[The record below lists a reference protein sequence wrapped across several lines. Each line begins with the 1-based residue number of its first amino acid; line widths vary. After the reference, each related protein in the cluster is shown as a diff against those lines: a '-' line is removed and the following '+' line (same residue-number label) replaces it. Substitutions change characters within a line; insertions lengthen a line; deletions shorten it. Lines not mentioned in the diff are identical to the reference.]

1 MRVPVFDLLPDH
13 LQHKRRSLEMQQI
26 AQKQTLDLLY
36 ELPAMDRT
44 PISETVPRA
53 HASIAIYGRG
63 AGDTLSWHAA
73 LAVSSGPP
81 TRIVNLY
88 RIAENPAHATHH
100 SDAPS
105 RRYHLEHAHAHMLT
119 FQPYFVGALLL
130 SSITQG
136 VSLED
141 VDAVLQRFNAEP
153 QKGDWG
159 EESWSSVAFVIKLVR
174 ELEEYGMLEKE
185 LDAHDSAKF
194 YRRLQARA
202 QMLATGVGNCFV
214 CGDLR
219 VLEW

>member
-1 MRVPVFDLLPDH
+1 
-13 LQHKRRSLEMQQI
+13 MQQE
-26 AQKQTLDLLY
+26 AQKETLDLLR

-44 PISETVPRA
+44 PASESAPRG
-53 HASIAIYGRG
+53 HASIAIYGLG

-88 RIAENPAHATHH
+88 RIAESSPL
-100 SDAPS
+100 SRQSPS
-105 RRYHLEHAHAHMLT
+105 YHLEHAHAHALT
-119 FQPYFVGALLL
+119 FQPHFVGALLL

-136 VSLED
+136 VSVDD
-141 VDAVLQRFNAEP
+141 VDALLQRFNAEP
-153 QKGDWG
+153 QGGDWG
-159 EESWSSVAFVIKLVR
+159 EKSWSSVAFVIKLVK

-185 LDAHDSAKF
+185 LDAQNSAKF

-202 QMLATGVGNCFV
+202 QMLAAGVGNCFI

>member
-1 MRVPVFDLLPDH
+1 MRIPVFDLLPDH
-13 LQHKRRSLEMQQI
+13 LQHKRRSLEMQQK
-26 AQKQTLDLLY
+26 AQKQTLDFLR
-36 ELPAMDRT
+36 ELPDNERT
-44 PISETVPRA
+44 PISESAPRG

-63 AGDTLSWHAA
+63 AGDTLSYHAA

-88 RIAENPAHATHH
+88 RIAET
-100 SDAPS
+100 APRAS
-105 RRYHLEHAHAHMLT
+105 RKTPSFHLQHAHAHMLT
-119 FQPYFVGALLL
+119 FQPQFVGALLL

-136 VSLED
+136 VTVDD
-141 VDAVLQRFNAEP
+141 VDRLLQRFNAEP

-159 EESWSSVAFVIKLVR
+159 EESWSSIAFVIKLVR
-174 ELEEYGMLEKE
+174 ELEECGMLEKE

-202 QMLATGVGNCFV
+202 QMLAAGVGNCFV